1 MTQASGRPVILA
13 ITGASGAPYA
23 VRVLAGLVAAQ
34 QRVWLIVSGHG
45 LRLLDTELGIPSVDG
60 LRTTIGGAAWD
71 TCVTVFDDGD
81 RGAAPASGSALTAGM
96 IICPCSM
103 GTIAAVATGTSRSLV
118 ERAADVTLKER
129 RRLIVVPRETPWHEI
144 HLENLL
150 RITRAGGVVL
160 PASPGFYHR
169 PTEIAHLVDFIAAR
183 VLDQMDIAHTMGKRW
198 DGHSAE

>member
-60 LRTTIGGAAWD
+60 LRKTIGGAAWD
-71 TCVTVFDDGD
+71 ACVTVFDDGD